1 MLTEL
6 PTSRQ
11 KPLHSPMPTTYLPA
25 NAQHS
30 TWVDLT
36 PPRHTSLLLPAAI
49 QLYPGDS
56 HPTPHGVPSRGAGRL
71 PKSPKPPS
79 GIGPLKGDK
88 NQGVTNKRPEVGR

>member
-11 KPLHSPMPTTYLPA
+11 KPLHSPMPTTCLPA

-49 QLYPGDS
+49 QLYLPRGFPS
-56 HPTPHGVPSRGAGRL
+56 NAARSSQPRCGPTPKKPQTPKRHRTPQRGQESRR
-71 PKSPKPPS
+71 
-79 GIGPLKGDK
+79 DK
-88 NQGVTNKRPEVGR
+88 